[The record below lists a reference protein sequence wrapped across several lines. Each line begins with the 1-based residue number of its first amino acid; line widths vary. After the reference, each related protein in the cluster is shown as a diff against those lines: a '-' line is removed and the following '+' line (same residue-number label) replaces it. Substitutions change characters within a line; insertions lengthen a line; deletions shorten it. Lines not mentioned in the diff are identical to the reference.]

1 MFGILS
7 NPILM
12 LILRLRSKRWL
23 RPIGPRRAV
32 AIFVLLLA
40 SSAGGRGGDDL
51 RGQISALIRASGAEK
66 VAVAF
71 HDLET
76 ERELLIDADESF
88 HAASTMKVPVMMEVF
103 RQAQAGRLAL
113 DERLKVKN
121 EFQSIADGSPYSLSP
136 QDDSERTL
144 YRRVGSEATVREL
157 VRLMITESSNLATN
171 LLIERV
177 TPKSVMELVHN
188 LGADGMRVLRGVEDG
203 KAYARGLNNTT
214 TARALMILLKA
225 IAEERAISPQ
235 ASAEM
240 REILLAQKFNEGIP
254 AGLPPGVRVA
264 HKTGSITRIYHDAGI
279 IYVPGRKPYVLVV
292 LTRGIADE
300 GRAHQLVADISRAI
314 YQDVVRGINSLPT
327 EARSLRPYVAC
338 RSNEVRYLRPS
349 K

>member
-1 MFGILS
+1 MFGRLS

-113 DERLKVKN
+113 DERLKVK
-121 EFQSIADGSPYSLSP
+121 
-136 QDDSERTL
+136 
-144 YRRVGSEATVREL
+144 
-157 VRLMITESSNLATN
+157 TN
-171 LLIERV
+171 
-177 TPKSVMELVHN
+177 
-188 LGADGMRVLRGVEDG
+188 
-203 KAYARGLNNTT
+203 
-214 TARALMILLKA
+214 
-225 IAEERAISPQ
+225 
-235 ASAEM
+235 
-240 REILLAQKFNEGIP
+240 
-254 AGLPPGVRVA
+254 
-264 HKTGSITRIYHDAGI
+264 
-279 IYVPGRKPYVLVV
+279 
-292 LTRGIADE
+292 
-300 GRAHQLVADISRAI
+300 SRA
-314 YQDVVRGINSLPT
+314 SPT
-327 EARSLRPYVAC
+327 VARIRFLRKMIPNGRSTAELEARRRCASWSA
-338 RSNEVRYLRPS
+338 
-349 K
+349 